1 MHGPQSLQLDLLQRG
16 GELPAGVVDEDI
28 DGAEPLPHGIEEG
41 LDLLWLPDVTRH
53 GEDVAAGGL
62 ELGPHGLERL
72 RPPSTDRDARAGPN
86 QLLGRGASDA
96 GAAARHDRDPAGQGI
111 VGERGPELL

>member
-1 MHGPQSLQLDLLQRG
+1 MHGPQSLADLLQRG

-28 DGAEPLPHGIEEG
+28 DGAEPLPTASRKVSTSSGSRTSHGMARTSR
-41 LDLLWLPDVTRH
+41 P
-53 GEDVAAGGL
+53 AGL
-62 ELGPHGLERL
+62 ELGPHGLEQL